1 MFHKITL
8 RYGCQRTHTQQ
19 RDVSKRS
26 PDSRANSTSCLEKL
40 SLSPR
45 NSAQIDRKKLLN
57 LHRDVWSIARSRGS
71 STKLGRTL
79 LIVPDPRRLSL
90 SLSLSRTRV
99 HTHTHTFAFSA
110 RELSA
115 RGHLSKSRPTR
126 VSLASSRIQRDNEA
140 STQWDETL
148 SCCKL
153 LIMHSWI
160 SLL

>member
-57 LHRDVWSIARSRGS
+57 LHRDVWSMARSRGS

-79 LIVPDPRRLSL
+79 LIVPDPRRLS
-90 SLSLSRTRV
+90 RTRV
-99 HTHTHTFAFSA
+99 HTHTHTYT
-110 RELSA
+110 
-115 RGHLSKSRPTR
+115 HLHFPRVNYPHVVIYQNHVRR
-126 VSLASSRIQRDNEA
+126 VSASLPRGSNVITRPA
-140 STQWDETL
+140 HSGT
-148 SCCKL
+148 KL
-153 LIMHSWI
+153 YHVANY
-160 SLL
+160 